1 MIRHNMRKLFHIPLP
16 ARQLES
22 LRPRRQR
29 VVGPR
34 LVPRS
39 SGRPAAFAI
48 VAFAE
53 GAEYVPC
60 AHLA

>member
-29 VVGPR
+29 VVRPR
-34 LVPRS
+34 LVPRPS
-39 SGRPAAFAI
+39 SRPATFAI

-53 GAEYVPC
+53 C
-60 AHLA
+60 AKDIAGTHLA